1 MNNTL
6 KHQRA
11 LGVVLEQFAQR
22 GIYLTPREKGGSYR
36 LDTKGQKH
44 RLRILSRFS
53 KDGTWQL
60 DDWRKEVADD
70 SYTAVVLVD
79 FTEPTPLLFII
90 PGDEWRSDVR
100 ANAIDGRDSGHQAI
114 SRDRVVQCLY
124 RWSVVDV

>member
-1 MNNTL
+1 VNNTL

-11 LGVVLEQFAQR
+11 VGVVLDQFAQR

-44 RLRILSRFS
+44 RLRVLSRFS

-60 DDWRKEVADD
+60 DDWLKEVGDD

-90 PGDEWRSDVR
+90 PGEEWRSDVR
-100 ANAIDGRDSGHQAI
+100 ENAIADRESRHQAI
-114 SRDRVVQCLY
+114 SRARVVEHLY
-124 RWSVVDV
+124 RWSVVDG

>member
-1 MNNTL
+1 MNNVL

-11 LGVVLEQFAQR
+11 VGVVLDQFAQR
-22 GIYLTPREKGGSYR
+22 GIYLTPRERGGSYR

-44 RLRILSRFS
+44 RLRVLSRFS

-60 DDWRKEVADD
+60 DDWRKEVEDD

-90 PGDEWRSDVR
+90 RGDQWRSDVR
-100 ANAIDGRDSGHQAI
+100 ENAIADRESRHQAI
-114 SRDRVVQCLY
+114 SRTRVVQHLY
-124 RWSVVDV
+124 RWSVVDG